1 MSARVTRSDGVP
13 RGRQRASPARPAR
26 PAGRADL
33 AITAALRIT
42 GAGLLIAAAALH
54 LNLYLTSYDVSPG
67 MW

>member
-1 MSARVTRSDGVP
+1 MCRAGATGVRRP
-13 RGRQRASPARPAR
+13 CPHARP
-26 PAGRADL
+26 GRADL